1 LTFPGRLKD
10 DAIICNLCKKF
21 DLTVNILEA
30 SFSTKTGWAI
40 LVFDGQDAEIAKAFE
55 FLASK
60 GVEVKNTQGKA

>member
-40 LVFDGQDAEIAKAFE
+40 LVFEGSDAEIAKAFE
-55 FLASK
+55 YLAGK
-60 GVEVKNTQGKA
+60 GVEVSPSKGPG